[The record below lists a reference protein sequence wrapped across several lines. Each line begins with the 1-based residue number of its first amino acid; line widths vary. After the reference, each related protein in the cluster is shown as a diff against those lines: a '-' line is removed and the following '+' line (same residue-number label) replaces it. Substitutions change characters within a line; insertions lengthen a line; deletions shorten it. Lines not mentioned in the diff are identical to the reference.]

1 MNSTSLPQEIFID
14 LVFYI
19 SQDNQEVF
27 LHIPLSK
34 ITSIT
39 PKPHKYLRYLGWCI
53 RGEIG
58 TLRTAPDLNHGVD
71 VFLEAEDMMYSRYY
85 YVPEG
90 GMGFRRSMVD
100 IEVVRNSRNILKS
113 SNGTNRSPSFRSS
126 ILQRDKCCVF
136 GGFAS
141 NEGCH
146 AMHIIPLKRGERWFR
161 QIIDLRNA
169 HTDPSTSSNPLT
181 DINDIRNGLL
191 VHSPIHAFFRSRNI
205 GIIKTPNEFLDASD
219 IHPSSNHPNL
229 DTDSSHS
236 PRSRYTLHWLT
247 TPSPPTAAAYPN
259 CRDATFPT
267 STLDPSTLPSDILLP
282 YIYGASAVYKWG
294 KNIDILTTQEKFP
307 RPEQLSAKAFDRI
320 RHRTERGSSSHPGP
334 SERDDDSESESDS
347 ESSYVSDT
355 NLNEADIA
363 MAAVG
368 LFWSRSSE
376 VQAAYQEERDAE
388 RTKISDWLK
397 DVPPSET

>member
-1 MNSTSLPQEIFID
+1 MNSSLPQEIFID

-34 ITSIT
+34 IASIT

-58 TLRTAPDLNHGVD
+58 TLRTAPGGHHGIEVS
-71 VFLEAEDMMYSRYY
+71 LEAEDMMYSRYY

-90 GMGFRRSMVD
+90 GMGFRQSIVD
-100 IEVVRNSRNILKS
+100 IEVVRNSRHILKS

-136 GGFAS
+136 GGFAA

-161 QIIDLRNA
+161 QIIELRSTR
-169 HTDPSTSSNPLT
+169 TDSSTSSQPLT

-191 VHSPIHAFFRSRNI
+191 VHSPIHASFRSRNI
-205 GIIKTPNEFLDASD
+205 GIIKTPNEILTTTD
-219 IHPSSNHPNL
+219 IHSSKHPNPN
-229 DTDSSHS
+229 TDSFNPPHS
-236 PRSRYTLHWLT
+236 RCTLHWLGN
-247 TPSPPTAAAYPN
+247 PSPPTAAAYPN
-259 CRDATFPT
+259 CRDATFST
-267 STLDPSTLPSDILLP
+267 STLNPSSFPSDILLH
-282 YIYGASAVYKWG
+282 YVYGASALYKWG
-294 KNIDILTTQEKFP
+294 KHMDILTTQERFP
-307 RPEQLSAKAFDRI
+307 RPDQLPTKAFDRI
-320 RHRTERGSSSHPGP
+320 RHRTESGLSSHPRI
-334 SERDDDSESESDS
+334 SEGDDDSESEWDS
-347 ESSYVSDT
+347 ESSYVSDP
-355 NLNEADIA
+355 NLVEADIA

-368 LFWSRSSE
+368 LFWSRLPQ
-376 VQAAYQEERDAE
+376 VQAAYQEERDSE
-388 RTKISDWLK
+388 RLKISDWLK
-397 DVPPSET
+397 DVPHTEH